1 MKPNGK
7 PIPGIFA
14 TQDEGIH
21 HMLKKPVSNAY
32 SMTTLLSFEPY
43 VDTTMEVFFRQLQN
57 RFADTGQTC
66 DLGAWLQMFAFDVI
80 GGLTFSRRLGFLESG
95 EDVNGVMKDIW
106 DMFQETSLVSATIFL
121 AQRGAR

>member
-21 HMLKKPVSNAY
+21 NILKKPVSNAY

-43 VDTTMEVFFRQLQN
+43 VDTTMDVFCRQLRS
-57 RFADTGQTC
+57 RFADTGHPC
-66 DLGAWLQMFAFDVI
+66 DLGVWLQMFAFDVI
-80 GGLTFSRRLGFLESG
+80 GELTFSRRLGFLESG

-106 DMFQETSLVSATIFL
+106 DMFQETSLVRANIRTM
-121 AQRGAR
+121 A

>member
-43 VDTTMEVFFRQLQN
+43 VDTTMEVFCRQLQN

-66 DLGAWLQMFAFDVI
+66 DLGVWLQMFAFDVI
-80 GGLTFSRRLGFLESG
+80 GELTFSRRLGFLESG

-106 DMFQETSLVSATIFL
+106 DMFQETSLVSKIMRSAK
-121 AQRGAR
+121 